1 MVAPPHLF
9 TQKREEN
16 AMQPT
21 NMTQKRKKMAMAW
34 QLAYF
39 ETGQVFAPPVAVM
52 AFPVAIGA
60 AAAAADGAWLPCCGG
75 TRPGKKGC
83 R

>member
-1 MVAPPHLF
+1 
-9 TQKREEN
+9 
-16 AMQPT
+16 
-21 NMTQKRKKMAMAW
+21 MAMAW

-39 ETGQVFAPPVAVM
+39 ETVQVFAPPVAVM

-60 AAAAADGAWLPCCGG
+60 PLVLLLPSGADDGAWLPCCGG
-75 TRPGKKGC
+75 TRPGKKRC